1 MWQDTVYCRF
11 LSTDQTQ
18 LLSRVCQR
26 SVTLLDWLL
35 VSKSEPAVAKSMWSV
50 MLHGLVTSLHIRAS
64 SDQGWSFTLHWLV
77 ACLHIRASGGQ
88 EYVISHAA
96 WTGYQSPHQS
106 QQWPR
111 VIIHTS
117 LTGCLSP
124 HQSQQWPRVCD
135 QSCCM
140 DWLPVSTS
148 EPAVAM
154 GTWLFALHG
163 LVTCLHIRTSSGQGC
178 LSHCI
183 DWLPVSRSD
192 LAVGTDL
199 PAII

>member
-77 ACLHIRASGGQ
+77 ACLHIRASSGQ

-106 QQWPR
+106 QQW
-111 VIIHTS
+111 
-117 LTGCLSP
+117 
-124 HQSQQWPRVCD
+124 QWVPDC
-135 QSCCM
+135 SHCM
-140 DWLPVSTS
+140 VWLPVSTS
-148 EPAVAM
+148 EPAVAR
-154 GTWLFALHG
+154 GVCHTALTG
-163 LVTCLHIRTSSGQGC
+163 Y
-178 LSHCI
+178 LSPDQI
-183 DWLPVSRSD
+183 
-192 LAVGTDL
+192 
-199 PAII
+199 